1 MNVRIVCV
9 HFLSFC
15 RNLNGNNFACDCN
28 VYNSIVAVITAL
40 TASRAATCATPSR
53 VAVVEFYP
61 GGSYEKQP
69 VQDFTCCT
77 YFIKF
82 LDSPYCPLAI
92 RLNSRN
98 YVSKYT
104 IGSVAPL
111 TIISSFSSTS
121 EYFCNSPGRF
131 PAESGLVTTLLPLSA
146 SHSGCKHYLC
156 GYVEYYDCKCPLFY
170 LDCRYN

>member
-1 MNVRIVCV
+1 MKNNPFRISHAVRI
-9 HFLSFC
+9 L
-15 RNLNGNNFACDCN
+15 LNSLIPF
-28 VYNSIVAVITAL
+28 TQ
-40 TASRAATCATPSR
+40 
-53 VAVVEFYP
+53 EF
-61 GGSYEKQP
+61 
-69 VQDFTCCT
+69 
-77 YFIKF
+77 
-82 LDSPYCPLAI
+82 CPLAI

>member
-1 MNVRIVCV
+1 MKNNLFRISHAVRI
-9 HFLSFC
+9 L
-15 RNLNGNNFACDCN
+15 LNSLIPF
-28 VYNSIVAVITAL
+28 TQ
-40 TASRAATCATPSR
+40 
-53 VAVVEFYP
+53 EF
-61 GGSYEKQP
+61 
-69 VQDFTCCT
+69 
-77 YFIKF
+77 
-82 LDSPYCPLAI
+82 CPLAI

-156 GYVEYYDCKCPLFY
+156 GYVEYYDCKCPRFY
-170 LDCRYN
+170 LDCRYNQLKSYLQREWIRSFTTTHNSRCILFVQ

>member
-1 MNVRIVCV
+1 MQLYLEIIAENCKVMEIQKGLCIRKKGESRIAIENTFQEIQFLRFFKCPNFAWISICEHGSPLPLKCMNVRIVCV

-53 VAVVEFYP
+53 VAGVEFYP

-82 LDSPYCPLAI
+82 LDSLYPRILSI
-92 RLNSRN
+92 G
-98 YVSKYT
+98 YT
-104 IGSVAPL
+104 LEQS
-111 TIISSFSSTS
+111 
-121 EYFCNSPGRF
+121 
-131 PAESGLVTTLLPLSA
+131 
-146 SHSGCKHYLC
+146 
-156 GYVEYYDCKCPLFY
+156 
-170 LDCRYN
+170 